1 MSKSPTLLPGVTALG
16 EALRPMLLELQT
28 QLDAPV
34 RGDLR
39 VSDVAGEVA
48 DHLDEIE
55 DTLSGLAAKVN
66 ALGELL
72 SLEAPVAGIHRAA
85 GGLEV
90 HLDTLLARYSEVR
103 RWRPGVS
110 DLPARD
116 FLAGVYRH
124 LLTEIRNWM
133 EELVEVIGDPLA
145 AVKRR
150 GLPTSGYVEL
160 PINLTLTEAPQLAE
174 LHDWLVPGLRGA
186 GDDRLPPARARKP
199 GLGFCGTVAAAV
211 LGFAIGDWLFGGEE

>member
-1 MSKSPTLLPGVTALG
+1 MSKSPTLRPGVTALG
-16 EALRPMLLELQT
+16 EALRPMLSELQT
-28 QLDAPV
+28 QLDARV

-39 VSDVAGEVA
+39 VSDVAGEIA
-48 DHLDEIE
+48 DHLDEMA
-55 DTLSGLAAKVN
+55 DTLSALEAKVN
-66 ALGELL
+66 TLGELL
-72 SLEAPVAGIHRAA
+72 SLQRPAAMIHRAA

-116 FLAGVYRH
+116 LLAGVYRH
-124 LLTEIRNWM
+124 LLTEIRSWM
-133 EELVEVIGDPLA
+133 DELVEVIDDPLT

-150 GLPTSGYVEL
+150 GLPTSGCVEL

-174 LHDWLVPGLRGA
+174 LHDWLERELRGA
-186 GDDRLPPARARKP
+186 GDDRLPPAPARKS

-211 LGFAIGDWLFGGEE
+211 LGFAIGASLFGGEE